1 MSTSRPERIAA
12 IDIGT
17 NSIHLLIARVIPQT
31 GGFDV
36 LDHDKDMVR
45 LGAGLGPYGELTEQ
59 VMIRAITALKNFQS
73 RATGAGAVLRVVAT
87 SAVREAANRDV
98 FLERVRK
105 ELGIAIEV
113 ATGFEEARLTYLA
126 VRKSI
131 DPGNRPMLMID
142 IGGGSTE
149 FVVGRGDEIQFDDSI
164 KLGAV
169 RLTQE
174 FFADGKTDSK
184 SVSECRRFC
193 ALSLNPIRRS
203 LAQRYYEWAVGSSG
217 TVQCIGRMIMHQRG
231 VQPTGRL
238 NRIAIADS
246 ELYNCVERI
255 LAAKSNSGRAKLKGV
270 DEGRADV
277 LPGGVLLLES
287 VFRELDLKTLT
298 IAEYSIREGILF
310 DTIARD
316 YQREQFLS
324 HEGQRF
330 RSVMHTAKRFDFE
343 QQHAEQVTR
352 LALSIFDQT
361 HTLHGLGEIERELL
375 EAAALLHDIGLYVS
389 HSAHHKHSYYLI
401 RNTQL
406 LGFADYEQQII
417 ALIARYHRKSP
428 PRKSHLDF
436 MTIPAPQQQLVSM
449 LAGILRIA
457 DGLDR
462 THVSAV
468 SSVRVDVNERDVVFR
483 VSPATGHSLEYAIFG
498 AERKRDLFEEIFS
511 RRAVLAPI
519 DEPKIV

>member
-1 MSTSRPERIAA
+1 MNVTLPERIAA

-36 LDHDKDMVR
+36 LDHDKEMVR
-45 LGAGLGPYGELTEQ
+45 LGAGLGPFGELTDQ
-59 VMIRAITALKNFQS
+59 AMVRAIAALKNFQS
-73 RATGAGAVLRVVAT
+73 RANGAGATLRVVAT
-87 SAVREAANRDV
+87 SAVREATNREV

-113 ATGFEEARLTYLA
+113 ASGFEEARLTYLA

-131 DPGNRPMLMID
+131 DPGNRSMLMID

-149 FVVGRGDEIQFDDSI
+149 FVVGKGEEILFDDSL

-169 RLTQE
+169 RLMQE
-174 FFADGKTDSK
+174 FFRDGKTDSK
-184 SVSECRRFC
+184 SVAECRRYC

-203 LAQRYYEWAVGSSG
+203 LAKRFFEWAVGSSG

-231 VQPTGRL
+231 LMPSGRL
-238 NRIAIADS
+238 NRIAIAES
-246 ELYNCVERI
+246 ELRECVERI
-255 LAAKSNSGRAKLKGV
+255 LAAKNNAGRAKLKGV

-277 LPGGVLLLES
+277 LPGGALLLES
-287 VFRELDLKTLT
+287 VFRELELDTLT

-330 RSVMHTAKRFDFE
+330 RSVMHVAKRFEFE
-343 QQHAEQVTR
+343 QKHAEQVTR

-361 HTLHGLGEIERELL
+361 RALHGLGDIERELL
-375 EAAALLHDIGLYVS
+375 EAASLLHDIGLYVS

-428 PRKSHLDF
+428 PRKNHLDY
-436 MTIPAPQQQLVSM
+436 MTIPASHQRLVSM

-462 THVSAV
+462 THISAV
-468 SSVRVDVNERDVVFR
+468 QSVDVDINERDVVFR
-483 VSPATGHSLEYAIFG
+483 VTPVPGHSLEYSIFG
-498 AERKRDLFEEIFS
+498 AERKRDLFEEAFNK
-511 RRAVLAPI
+511 RVLLVPVEERVIA
-519 DEPKIV
+519 